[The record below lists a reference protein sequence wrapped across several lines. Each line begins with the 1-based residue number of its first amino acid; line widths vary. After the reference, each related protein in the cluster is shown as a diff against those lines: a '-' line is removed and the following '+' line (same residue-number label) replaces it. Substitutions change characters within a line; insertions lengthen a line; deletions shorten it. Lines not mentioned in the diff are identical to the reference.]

1 MTDEQTTSSA
11 ENASE
16 AEKITKK
23 TGKKR
28 WGCRIAAGAGIL
40 LLSPLVFLMTGFG
53 QRTAIGW
60 ADKALDQ
67 LSIGNVEGSIQ
78 EGLTLSQA
86 KFVMDGVDVELGQAD
101 LHINFGCLLK
111 GEVCLEKLALKE
123 TKVAVDTTKLPP
135 STPDEEPS
143 EPFTELKLPLPIRL
157 NQLSLDQ
164 VQVQVDEMDIALTH
178 FHTGLTGEGRQLNL
192 LPTHLQELVVT
203 LPAASAEQAV
213 ENTQEIAKD
222 AVNSTASQAVENTPT
237 DWAAL
242 KVQLAQPLLNESS
255 KIQLPLDFSIPE
267 LLVENVRI
275 EQKAA
280 ENKPKSLFVLDKLAL
295 QAEAN
300 AQQVALQKLQVR
312 SDKGNVDGVGEFT
325 LSGDYPLNLTINAD
339 APTLKEWGIPAS
351 KADLT
356 LSGALQN
363 ETLLN
368 LETSGAAKISLT
380 GGVKLA
386 EVKTP
391 LHLTLKS
398 DAVQYPF
405 MPEKGQAPLKLQN
418 VNLAL
423 RGDLLN
429 YQLDTQ
435 LKASGMGIPPAS
447 LALKGEGELTAFKV
461 QDLTLNALEGKA
473 QLAGKVDWAEGVAWD
488 STLNLNGVNSRA
500 LVPDWAAVLTGNLS
514 SSGYAARGKN
524 GQAWQVKVNKLDLG
538 GTLNQRS
545 VQLKGQLQ
553 ADNQVLLNTSGLNLQ
568 YGDNHI
574 AMKGSL
580 GEKSAFQ
587 ADINAPNLQGLVPKL
602 NAAIQGKVKLSGK
615 VETPNLDL
623 DLAMKNVTFEDLKLQ
638 SLNAKGTVTT
648 EKVIQGDLNLD
659 LRQFAY
665 NDIKIENAQLE
676 AKGSEANHT
685 LKLNAKGNPVGANLQ
700 IAGKFDRLQESWTG
714 QLSQAQIQTSD
725 YGNFQADKAVPV
737 VYQNKTINAN
747 VGAHCWLHSKLH
759 LCFPR
764 AFNAGQEGSVPFEL
778 RNFDLSFVQQFL
790 DDSSQLSG
798 VLNAKGQADWFKNK
812 APQVEV
818 GLTANTLKFVQKMDG
833 GKSFPITL
841 APLKATAKLA
851 DNNLSLKS
859 DLKLQDNGR
868 LTTDLQMRDIAKA
881 RTLAGS
887 VNIDQISLKL
897 IKPLLTGGENVDGL
911 LNARLTLGGSATAPL
926 LHGKLGLS
934 NLRAKSVSMPFDVT
948 GGNLDLNFHGTSST
962 LSGRVQTT
970 ESELLLSGDADW
982 RDLSAWRTRV
992 NAKANRFRVN
1002 VPNIAKVEFSPDI
1015 NVTAT
1020 PKELILG
1027 GVIDIPW
1034 ARIEVE
1040 ELPASAVSVS
1050 GDEVIMDGSAKAK
1063 KPLAERQIPQQTSS
1077 GMAIKS
1083 DLRINIGNDVSL
1095 NAYGLKTN
1103 LDGVLTVRQGRQGL
1117 GLYGQVNLNK
1127 GRFASF
1133 GQDLLIRKGIIQ
1145 FAGLP
1150 SQPTLNFEA
1159 IRNPEAM
1166 EDQSVTAGVKVTG
1179 LADSLQVKVFSDP
1192 ETSQDQALSYLLTG
1206 RSLESSGDAGSSNS
1220 MAAALLSMS
1229 LSKSAKTVGK
1239 VGSTFGLND
1248 LSVSTAGIGDN
1259 TKVEV
1264 SASLTPKFRVK
1275 YGVGIFAPLTELTLR
1290 YNLAPKL
1297 YLQWVSSVNQA
1308 VDLMYRFEFD

>member
-1 MTDEQTTSSA
+1 MKDEQQVQAT
-11 ENASE
+11 EQE
-16 AEKITKK
+16 ATESPKK
-23 TGKKR
+23 TTKKR
-28 WGCRIAAGAGIL
+28 WCRRIALGAGVVVL
-40 LLSPLVFLMTGFG
+40 TPLVFLMTGFG
-53 QRTAIGW
+53 QRTAIQW
-60 ADKALDQ
+60 VDNALDS
-67 LSIGNVEGSIQ
+67 LSIGKVEGSLQ
-78 EGLTLSQA
+78 EGLTLADAQ
-86 KFVMDGVDVELGQAD
+86 FVMDGVQVDLGQAD
-101 LHINFGCLLK
+101 LHIGFGCLLK
-111 GEVCLEKLALKE
+111 GEVCLENFAVKE
-123 TKVAVDTTKLPP
+123 TKVAVDTAKLPP
-135 STPDEEPS
+135 SQPDETPS
-143 EPFTELKLPLPIRL
+143 EPFTELKLPLPIHL
-157 NQLSLDQ
+157 KQLALDNI
-164 VQVQVDEMDIALTH
+164 QVQVDEMDIQLNH
-178 FHTGLTGEGRQLNL
+178 FHSGISGAGRQLTL
-192 LPTHLQELVVT
+192 SPTALRDLVVS
-203 LPAASAEQAV
+203 LPPATSEQAV
-213 ENTQEIAKD
+213 EKGKDFAKE
-222 AVNSTASQAVENTPT
+222 AANSTASQAVENTPT

-242 KVQLAQPLLNESS
+242 KNQLAQPLLNESS
-255 KIQLPLDFSIPE
+255 KIQLPLDFSIAQFE
-267 LLVENVRI
+267 VNNVRI
-275 EQKAA
+275 EQKVA
-280 ENKPKSLFVLDKLAL
+280 EAKPKSLFVLETLQL

-300 AQQVALQKLQVR
+300 AQQVALQKLMVR
-312 SDKGNVDGVGEFT
+312 SDKGNLDGAGEFT
-325 LSGDYPLNLTINAD
+325 LSGDYPVNLTITGD
-339 APTLKEWGIPAS
+339 SPTLKEFGVPAS
-351 KADLT
+351 KLN
-356 LSGALQN
+356 LGVSGALQS
-363 ETLLN
+363 ETTLN
-368 LETSGAAKISLT
+368 LETSGAAKLSLT
-380 GGVKLA
+380 GSVKLA
-386 EVKTP
+386 EAKTP

-398 DAVQYPF
+398 EAVQYPF
-405 MPEKGQAPLKLQN
+405 MPEKGQDPLKLQN
-418 VNLAL
+418 LNLAL
-423 RGDLLN
+423 TGDLLN

-435 LKASGMGIPPAS
+435 VKASGMGIPPAS
-447 LALKGEGELTAFKV
+447 LSLKGAGELTAFNV

-473 QLAGKVDWAEGVAWD
+473 QLTGKVDWADGVAWD
-488 STLNLNGVNSRA
+488 SSLNLNGINSRA
-500 LVPDWAAVLTGNLS
+500 LVPDWAAVLTGKLT

-524 GQAWQVKVNKLDLG
+524 GEDWQVKVGNVDLHG
-538 GTLNQRS
+538 SLNQRA
-545 VQLKGQLQ
+545 VQLKGELQ
-553 ADNQVLLNTSGLNLQ
+553 ADNQMLLQTSGVNLH
-568 YGDNHI
+568 YGDNLI

-580 GEKSAFQ
+580 GDKSDFQ

-602 NAAIQGKVKLSGK
+602 NAAINGKVKLSGK
-615 VETPNLDL
+615 IDAPNLNLDL
-623 DLAMKNVTFEDLKLQ
+623 VAKNVSFEDLKLQ
-638 SLNAKGTVTT
+638 HLATKGVITT
-648 EKVIQGDLNLD
+648 DKVVQGDLNLD

-665 NDIKIENAQLE
+665 NDIKVENAQLE
-676 AKGSEANHT
+676 AKGSETNHSV
-685 LKLNAKGNPVGANLQ
+685 KLTAKGNPVGANLQ
-700 IAGKFDRLQESWTG
+700 IAGKFDRLQQTWVG

-725 YGNFQADKAVPV
+725 YGNFQADKAIAVN
-737 VYQNKTINAN
+737 YQNKIVSAN
-747 VGAHCWLHSKLH
+747 IGAHCWQHSKLQ
-759 LCFPR
+759 LCFPQ

-778 RNFDLSFVQQFL
+778 RRFDLSFVQQFL

-798 VLNAKGQADWFKNK
+798 VVNAKGQAAWFKNK

-818 GLTANTLKFVQKMDG
+818 DLTAEPLKFVQKMDG
-833 GKSFPITL
+833 GKSFPITIT
-841 APLKATAKLA
+841 PLKMTAKLA
-851 DNNLSLKS
+851 DNNLNLKS
-859 DLKLQDNGR
+859 EVKLQDNGR

-881 RTLAGS
+881 RTLSGN

-897 IKPLLTGGENVDGL
+897 IKPLLTGGENVDGM
-911 LNARLTLGGSATAPL
+911 LNARLTLGGSATSPL

-934 NLRAKSVSMPFDVT
+934 GLKAKSAAMPFDVT

-962 LSGRVQTT
+962 LAGRVQTT
-970 ESELLLSGDADW
+970 ESELLLTGDADW

-1015 NVTAT
+1015 SVTAT

-1027 GVIDIPW
+1027 GTIDIPW

-1040 ELPASAVSVS
+1040 ELPTSAVSVS
-1050 GDEVIMDGSAKAK
+1050 SDEVIMDGSAKTK
-1063 KPLAERQIPQQTSS
+1063 KPFAEREIPQQTSS

-1083 DLRINIGNDVSL
+1083 DLKIKIGDDVRL

-1103 LDGVLTVRQGRQGL
+1103 LDGLLSVRQGKQGL
-1117 GLYGQVNLNK
+1117 GLYGQVNLTK

-1133 GQDLLIRKGIIQ
+1133 GQDLLIRKGVIQ

-1179 LADSLQVKVFSDP
+1179 LADSLNVKVFSDP

-1206 RSLESSGDAGSSNS
+1206 RSLESSGDASSSNS